1 MSVSMVY
8 PASQPWFMALLII
21 LFFTDALGSC
31 VDIGIRDYL
40 CCLIEIAHI
49 LSIKS
54 IRIFLPE
61 DVPCSIDISIDDTSS
76 VCFV

>member
-61 DVPCSIDISIDDTSS
+61 DVPGSIDIRIDDTSS

>member
-21 LFFTDALGSC
+21 LFLTDALGSC

-61 DVPCSIDISIDDTSS
+61 DVPCSIDIGIDDKSA
-76 VCFV
+76 VCLI